1 MDRGEEAIRFLR
13 ILSGRDRGPRYDIV
27 CLNAAPIFYLMG
39 KAGDLRD
46 GFRQAQ
52 DIINSGQTITK
63 LREWVTAQ
71 NSSPEAGLS
80 KLEDLLKE
88 SAVN

>member
-1 MDRGEEAIRFLR
+1 
-13 ILSGRDRGPRYDIV
+13 
-27 CLNAAPIFYLMG
+27 MG
-39 KAGDLRD
+39 KAGDLKE

-52 DIINSGQTITK
+52 DIINSGQPITK

-80 KLEDLLKE
+80 KLEGLLKE
-88 SAVN
+88 SAAN